1 MQIMNVDSAEFE
13 NIINSCFSGAGIIPV
28 IGAGFSRGSEAY
40 KGKVPD
46 GKNLIDIM
54 LRSLKNAG
62 KIEEEKLKKIKEMDF
77 KSISKYYLNEKYV
90 PRDFFVEDI
99 RNNFTRVNIK
109 GVRRIFLQQPWK
121 YIYTLNI
128 DDGIERANNNLAK
141 VLPYRELDE
150 RSQDINLLYKLH
162 GCANEE
168 TLYKE
173 STKLIFSES
182 QYIRSLTKNEHILAA
197 LQNDILESNLIY
209 LGCSLER
216 ELDIMYAVAGVTE
229 DKLIDSKRIY
239 VTKDD
244 LDDIQLDTLED
255 YGINI
260 VCKLNDYDDI
270 YHLLNERFALSQT
283 KQKNSLQTFQ
293 SENINTISPDKNINI
308 QYMLQGES
316 QDKGIKKFFS
326 LPYYSIDRDTV
337 KDIYAGMEQN
347 QVVIIKGRRFSG
359 KTTLLKSISKNV
371 KSKKSYFFPSI
382 NTLNI
387 EDIKRMCS
395 IKNSVYF
402 VDSNVITYQEAT
414 AIRKGIPEL
423 AKNKS
428 NFVIACN
435 PTESDIANTFPA
447 TDNENDFFE
456 LFNIFSENELTL
468 LNRNLSSLGIIE
480 WRERKNLLENTFN
493 TAEVYPQIKQNIYIN
508 KNCSEME
515 FKCLILLAILDK
527 AFISLTRV
535 IGIGNHEANDITARL
550 SPLLE
555 IIPTSDTESN
565 QKSRYK
571 IVSNSKSWLLH
582 TIKEQFIEF
591 GFDKTKS
598 ILVQMIKQ
606 LRKNKNN
613 EEIGKK
619 IIMFDTIN
627 LLFSRKKGA
636 GRLILKLYEELQPL
650 LSQDPDYWL
659 QRAKA
664 MGTVL
669 KGKKNLLEAI
679 DFAKKAFEDGR
690 RDKTVLNAEFTLAN
704 LYGKICEATHYNDKE
719 LISNS
724 LYWYDSAIRNNNY
737 NQKYINSMLEVTKW
751 KKGNLYSLC
760 SNIITNNIK
769 LTNEESIMF
778 NNIRRFIAA
787 K

>member
-1 MQIMNVDSAEFE
+1 MQIMNVESTEFK

-28 IGAGFSRGSEAY
+28 IGAGFSLGSEAF

-46 GKNLIDIM
+46 GKGLINIM
-54 LRSLKNAG
+54 LRSLRIAG
-62 KIEEEKLKKIKEMDF
+62 KLEDDKLNKLKNMDF
-77 KSISKYYLNEKYV
+77 KSISRYYLNEKYV
-90 PRDFFVEDI
+90 PRELFMEDI

-109 GVRRIFLQQPWK
+109 GVRRVFLQQNWK

-128 DDGIERANNNLAK
+128 DDGIERANNNLTK
-141 VLPYRELDE
+141 ILPYRELNE
-150 RSQDINLLYKLH
+150 RAQDINLLYKIH
-162 GCANEE
+162 GCAIDEITYNE
-168 TLYKE
+168 KN
-173 STKLIFSES
+173 KLIFSES
-182 QYIRSLTKNEHILAA
+182 QYIRSLIKNEHILAA

-216 ELDIMYAVAGVTE
+216 EIDIMYAVAGVTE
-229 DKLIDSKRIY
+229 DKLVDSKRIY

-244 LDDIQLDTLED
+244 LDDIQIDTLEE

-260 VCKLNDYDDI
+260 ICKLNDYDDI
-270 YHLLNERFALSQT
+270 YHLLNEYFALSQS
-283 KQKNSLQTFQ
+283 KQNSSLLDFQ
-293 SENINTISPDKNINI
+293 SEQINIIPADKNINI

-316 QDKGIKKFFS
+316 QDQGVKKFFS
-326 LPYYSIDRDTV
+326 MPFYSIDRDTV
-337 KDIYAGMEQN
+337 NDIYSGLDQN
-347 QVVIIKGRRFSG
+347 QVIIIKGRRFSG
-359 KTTLLKSISKNV
+359 KTTLLKSIARNI

-387 EDIKRMCS
+387 EDIKRLCS
-395 IKNSVYF
+395 IKNSIYF

-414 AIRKGIPEL
+414 AIRKAIPEL
-423 AKNKS
+423 AKNNS

-435 PTESDIANTFPA
+435 PTESDIANTFPSA
-447 TDNENDFFE
+447 DNENDFFE
-456 LFNIFSENELTL
+456 IFNFFTEKETNQI
-468 LNRNLSSLGIIE
+468 NRNLSSLGIIE
-480 WRERKNLLENTFN
+480 WRNRKNLLENTFD
-493 TAEVYPQIKQNIYIN
+493 TAAAYPMIKQKIYIT
-508 KNCSEME
+508 KDCSKIE

-535 IGIGNHEANDITARL
+535 IGIGNHEAKEITAKYA
-550 SPLLE
+550 PLIE
-555 IIPTSDTESN
+555 IIPTSATESN

-591 GFDKTKS
+591 GFDKTKT
-598 ILVQMIKQ
+598 ILVEMINE
-606 LRKNKNN
+606 LRRNKNN
-613 EEIGKK
+613 EDVGKK

-636 GRLILKLYEELQPL
+636 GRLILRLYEELQPL

-669 KGKKNLLEAI
+669 KGRAHLLEAI
-679 DFAKKAFEDGR
+679 DYAKKAFEDGKR
-690 RDKTVLNAEFTLAN
+690 EKTVLNAEFTLAN
-704 LYGKICEATHYNDKE
+704 LYGKICETTNYNDKK
-719 LISNS
+719 LVSDA
-724 LYWYDSAIRNNNY
+724 LYWYYSAIRNNNY
-737 NQKYINSMLEVTKW
+737 NQKYINSMLEITKW

-760 SNIITNNIK
+760 SNIISNNIK
-769 LTNEESIMF
+769 LTNEENLMF
-778 NNIRRFIAA
+778 NHIRKFIAT

>member
-1 MQIMNVDSAEFE
+1 MQIMNVDSEEFE
-13 NIINSCFSGAGIIPV
+13 NIINSCFSGAGLIPV
-28 IGAGFSRGSEAY
+28 IGAGFSMGSEAF

-46 GKNLIDIM
+46 GKTLIEIM
-54 LRSLKNAG
+54 LRSLKKAANL
-62 KIEEEKLKKIKEMDF
+62 EEEKLKKLEKMDF
-77 KSISKYYLNEKYV
+77 KSISRYYLNEKYV
-90 PRDFFVEDI
+90 PREYFIEDI

-109 GVRRIFLQQPWK
+109 GVRRVFLQQNWK

-141 VLPYRELDE
+141 ILPYRELDE
-150 RSQDINLLYKLH
+150 RAQDINLLYKIH

-173 STKLIFSES
+173 SSKLIFSEK
-182 QYIRSLTKNEHILAA
+182 QYIRSLTKNEHILAS
-197 LQNDILESNLIY
+197 LQSDILESNLIY

-239 VTKDD
+239 VTKND
-244 LDDIQLDTLED
+244 LDDIQIDTLEE

-260 VCKLNDYDDI
+260 ICKLNDYDDI
-270 YHLLNERFALSQT
+270 YHLLNERFALSQS
-283 KQKNSLQTFQ
+283 KQNNSLQHFQ
-293 SENINTISPDKNINI
+293 AENITTISSDKNTNI

-316 QDKGIKKFFS
+316 QESGAKKFFAM
-326 LPYYSIDRDTV
+326 PYYSINRDV
-337 KDIYAGMEQN
+337 VSEIYSGIEQN

-359 KTTLLKSISKNV
+359 KTTLLKSISRNI

-382 NTLNI
+382 NTLNV

-395 IKNSVYF
+395 IKNSIYF
-402 VDSNVITYQEAT
+402 VDSNVISYLEAT
-414 AIRKGIPEL
+414 AIRKAIPEL

-435 PTESDIANTFPA
+435 PTELDIANTFPT

-456 LFNIFSENELTL
+456 LFNIFSEKETTL
-468 LNRNLSSLGIIE
+468 FNKKLSSLGIIE
-480 WRERKNLLENTFN
+480 WRTRKNFLENTFD
-493 TAEVYPQIKQNIYIN
+493 TAAAYPKIKQNIYVN
-508 KNCSEME
+508 KSCTEVE

-535 IGIGNHEANDITARL
+535 IGIGNQEANDITEKYA
-550 SPLLE
+550 PLIE
-555 IIPTSDTESN
+555 IIPVSATEDN

-582 TIKEQFIEF
+582 TIKEQFLEF

-598 ILVQMIKQ
+598 ILLEMIKQ
-606 LRKNKNN
+606 LRRNKNN

-636 GRLILKLYEELQPL
+636 GRLILRLYEELQPL

-669 KGKKNLLEAI
+669 KGRSNLLEAI
-679 DFAKKAFEDGR
+679 DYAKKAFEDGK
-690 RDKTVLNAEFTLAN
+690 RDKTILNAEFTLAN
-704 LYGKICEATHYNDKE
+704 LYGKICETTNYSDKG
-719 LISNS
+719 LISDA

-760 SNIITNNIK
+760 SNIITKNIK
-769 LTNEESIMF
+769 LTNEENLMF
-778 NNIRRFIAA
+778 NHIRKFIAT